1 MKIAVI
7 AANGKTGSLI
17 TQEAVDKGMSVTAV
31 VRNENKTL
39 AQAVLKKDIFEL
51 TASDLAGFDAVV
63 DAVGFWSPEDLVKH
77 ETSLKHLA
85 DILSGTETALFVVGG
100 AGSLYMDETH
110 TRQLQ
115 DTLNFPEAYKP
126 LATSMAKGLAAL
138 RQRQDVRWIYVSPAA
153 IFDAEG
159 EKIGGY
165 QVAGEL
171 FETNQAG
178 ESHISYADYAL
189 GFVNLIA
196 KGTYGRER
204 LSLLSK

>member
-51 TASDLAGFDAVV
+51 TASDLAEFDAVV

-100 AGSLYMDETH
+100 AGSLYMDKTH
-110 TRQLQ
+110 TRHLQ
-115 DTLNFPEAYKP
+115 DTLDFPAAYKP

-178 ESHISYADYAL
+178 ESRISYADYAL
-189 GFVNLIA
+189 GLVDLIA

-204 LSLLSK
+204 ISLLSK

>member
-115 DTLNFPEAYKP
+115 DTLDFPEAYKP

-138 RQRQDVRWIYVSPAA
+138 RQRQDVRWVYVSPAA
-153 IFDAEG
+153 LFDAEG

>member
-17 TQEAVDKGMSVTAV
+17 TQEAVNRGISVTAI
-31 VRNENKTL
+31 VRKENKTL
-39 AQAVLKKDIFEL
+39 AQDVLTKDIFEL
-51 TASDLAGFDAVV
+51 TASDLVGFDAVV
-63 DAVGFWSPEDLVKH
+63 DAAGFWSPEDLVKH

-85 DILSGTETALFVVGG
+85 DILSGTEIALFVVGG

-115 DTLNFPEAYKP
+115 DTLDFPKAYKP

-138 RQRQDVRWIYVSPAA
+138 RQRQDVRWVYVSPAA
-153 IFDAEG
+153 LFDAEG
-159 EKIGGY
+159 EKTGDY

-178 ESHISYADYAL
+178 ESHISYADYAVGL
-189 GFVNLIA
+189 VDAIE

-204 LSLLSK
+204 ISLLSK

>member
-51 TASDLAGFDAVV
+51 TASDLAEFDAVV

-100 AGSLYMDETH
+100 AGSLYMDNTH

-115 DTLNFPEAYKP
+115 DTFDFPEAYKP

>member
-85 DILSGTETALFVVGG
+85 DILFDTTPYKTKI
-100 AGSLYMDETH
+100 AGEITNFAP
-110 TRQLQ
+110 Q
-115 DTLNFPEAYKP
+115 DILGP
-126 LATSMAKGLAAL
+126 KGLRTFDRSTKLVMAASKL
-138 RQRQDVRWIYVSPAA
+138 CLD
-153 IFDAEG
+153 DANLTINE
-159 EKIGGY
+159 
-165 QVAGEL
+165 
-171 FETNQAG
+171 
-178 ESHISYADYAL
+178 ESRSE
-189 GFVNLIA
+189 
-196 KGTYGRER
+196 ER
-204 LSLLSK
+204 RV

>member
-51 TASDLAGFDAVV
+51 TASDLA
-63 DAVGFWSPEDLVKH
+63 E
-77 ETSLKHLA
+77 
-85 DILSGTETALFVVGG
+85 ILSGTETALFVVGG
-100 AGSLYMDETH
+100 AGSLYMDNTH

-115 DTLNFPEAYKP
+115 DTFDFPEAYKP

-153 IFDAEG
+153 IFDAED

-178 ESHISYADYAL
+178 ESRISYADYAL
-189 GFVNLIA
+189 GLVDLIA

-204 LSLLSK
+204 ISLLSK

>member
-1 MKIAVI
+1 
-7 AANGKTGSLI
+7 
-17 TQEAVDKGMSVTAV
+17 MSVTAV

-51 TASDLAGFDAVV
+51 TASDLARFDAVV
-63 DAVGFWSPEDLVKH
+63 DAVGFRSSENLVKH

-115 DTLNFPEAYKP
+115 DTLDFPEAYKP

-138 RQRQDVRWIYVSPAA
+138 RQRQDVRWVYVSPAA
-153 IFDAEG
+153 LFDAEG
-159 EKIGGY
+159 EKTGDY

-189 GFVNLIA
+189 GLVDLIA
-196 KGTYGRER
+196 EGTYGRER
-204 LSLLSK
+204 ISLLSK